1 MTTGEQIRALEEA
14 GWTVCL
20 GRVLL
25 MRGGAMF
32 SVAPGALE
40 QVAEH
45 PEVLEG
51 EGSDEREH
59 D

>member
-14 GWTVCL
+14 GWMVYA

-45 PEVLEG
+45 PEGLEG
-51 EGSDEREH
+51 EENEREH